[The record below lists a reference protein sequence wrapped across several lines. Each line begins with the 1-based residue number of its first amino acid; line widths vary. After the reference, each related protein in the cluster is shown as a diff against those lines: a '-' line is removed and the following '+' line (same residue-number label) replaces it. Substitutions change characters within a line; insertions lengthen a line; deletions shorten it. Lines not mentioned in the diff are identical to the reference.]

1 MVTFANKSIMS
12 QWAMKTT
19 DILNPQVIVLLCVVL
34 FFCLLFLFLGRSMG
48 LRQGRK
54 LEAAEWESFKLE
66 DIVKTRL
73 RQSRA
78 VLGGLVSEQMAPL
91 LPDFPFDPGDCRFI
105 GKPVD
110 FIVFKGMN
118 GQNISE
124 VVFLEVKSGASKNLN
139 QQEKRLR
146 DVIQAGRVKWA
157 QFDVN
162 KG

>member
-1 MVTFANKSIMS
+1 
-12 QWAMKTT
+12 MKTT